1 MRTTRGL
8 SLLILSAVLVTQG
21 MRTAHTDEPAP
32 KPPWIWTYPAG
43 ESTQQIDGLEVTL
56 FVPRRITKTSA
67 SSLLV
72 LLHGARARGSR
83 LATYFRYWPR
93 KNFVV
98 CAPQARG
105 PVWTPAD
112 LERVRRI
119 VKTLQTKLPVHA
131 DKIHVAGFSNGAS
144 NLHHVAFHDDVRARS
159 GTWVGGG
166 FTGRSVPGWARAR
179 FGALFMAGEYDGAR
193 GRVEQSPA
201 LLRGKVRSV
210 ELHIEPDI
218 SHTWP
223 TSNLSYHLW
232 WAGIQ
237 EGRFTPGDDENFE
250 WDYDLAE
257 ALVELKED
265 EARGILFYLFDSQS
279 DRESETSRILQTV
292 TLQDPVVR
300 RLGRQFLPVM
310 VDKRG
315 NTAALAKLGV
325 PAMATPAIVVFGPDG
340 KQRATFS
347 GRIGIEALRAALQAV
362 KAR

>member
-1 MRTTRGL
+1 MPNKRTAL
-8 SLLILSAVLVTQG
+8 CLLIVVLAGLVAPNAA
-21 MRTAHTDEPAP
+21 RTEEPAAAW
-32 KPPWIWTYPAG
+32 PWAYPAG

-56 FVPRRITKTSA
+56 FVPRKITPQSA
-67 SSLLV
+67 SSLLI

-98 CAPQARG
+98 CTPQATG

-112 LERVRRI
+112 LARVRQI
-119 VKTLQTKLPVHA
+119 VKTLKAKLPIHA
-131 DKIHVAGFSNGAS
+131 DKLHVAGFSNGAS
-144 NLHHVAFHDDVRARS
+144 NLHHVAFHDDIRARS

-166 FTGRSVPGWARAR
+166 FTGRSVPVWARTR
-179 FGALFMAGEYDGAR
+179 FGALFMAGENDFAR
-193 GRVEQSPA
+193 RRVEQSPA

-218 SHTWP
+218 AHTWP

-250 WDYDLAE
+250 WYDDLAE
-257 ALVELKED
+257 AIAELKE
-265 EARGILFYLFDSQS
+265 EGGKGILFYLFDSQTDQS
-279 DRESETSRILQTV
+279 SEASRTLQTV

-300 RLGRQFLPVM
+300 RLGRQLVPVM
-310 VDKRG
+310 MDKRG

-325 PAMATPAIVVFGPDG
+325 PAMATPALVLLGADG
-340 KQRATFS
+340 KRRAAFS
-347 GRIGIEALRAALQAV
+347 GRIGIEALRTALRELIGL
-362 KAR
+362 K